1 VQYPK
6 IIFQIKFKKMAK
18 SAKSSNGKPNLKGA
32 NKINQKVIGKNA
44 TAPNPSA
51 KQSTQQ
57 SGQQHGKE
65 ENSDN
70 LNTGISEE
78 NSKKVAESLNEVL
91 ADEFVLYVKTL
102 NFHWN
107 IEGPDFHA
115 LHLFLDEQYHQL
127 QLIIDSVAERV
138 RKVGHF
144 ATGSMREF
152 LDTASLKE
160 HAGAASVSEQMLSE
174 LASDHDAIIRK
185 TRTLINDFEEKYDD
199 AGSSDFITGI
209 MKEHE
214 KMAWMLRASVRKG

>member
-1 VQYPK
+1 VKYLQHYF
-6 IIFQIKFKKMAK
+6 IRIKPGKMAK
-18 SAKSSNGKPNLKGA
+18 SAKQSNEKANLKGA

-51 KQSTQQ
+51 KQANQSFQQ
-57 SGQQHGKE
+57 EQN
-65 ENSDN
+65 NSDN

-78 NSKKVAESLNEVL
+78 NSKKVAQALNQVL

-102 NFHWN
+102 SFHWN

-115 LHLFLDEQYHQL
+115 LHLFLDDQYHQL
-127 QLIIDSVAERV
+127 QTIIDSVAERV

-144 ATGSMREF
+144 ATGSMHEF
-152 LDTASLKE
+152 LDSASLKE
-160 HAGAASVSEQMLSE
+160 HSGAASVSEQMLGE

-185 TRTLINDFEEKYDD
+185 TRTLIDDFEEKYDD

-214 KMAWMLRASVRKG
+214 KMAWMLRASVRKS